1 MAHDAELHQGSHP
14 GPRVYVIIGAILA
27 VLTAAEVGA
36 FFIDATSALVVSILL
51 TLSFAKFVIVVGYF
65 MHLKFDDKRFAYMFI
80 VPFLIMVS
88 IVVAL
93 LAMFEN
99 LTR

>member
-1 MAHDAELHQGSHP
+1 MAHEAQAHDSHP
-14 GPRVYVIIGAILA
+14 GPRQYVVIGFILA

-36 FFIDATSALVVSILL
+36 FFLDLTSAMVVSILL
-51 TLSFAKFVIVVGYF
+51 TLSFAKFVIVVAYF
-65 MHLKFDDKRFAYMFI
+65 MHLKFDDPRFMGLFVI
-80 VPFLIMVS
+80 PFVIMIS

-93 LAMFEN
+93 ITLFGN